1 MVDKLLTNFFM
12 FFFGVRES
20 LCLFGSFGF
29 LELALSGGKKPNVPM
44 CVGKIIFSVRG
55 QKF

>member
-1 MVDKLLTNFFM
+1 M

-29 LELALSGGKKPNVPM
+29 LVLALSCGKKPNVPM